1 MERQRQPT
9 IQPTVPDNS
18 AILGEIYTDIVSM
31 CKKNKY
37 GCIGFWVILVMIISI
52 VIAILWA
59 ECYLGGIFGSGCC
72 QNTPGK
78 KTLFRNGDARA
89 NGRRHENR

>member
-9 IQPTVPDNS
+9 IQPTVPDTS
-18 AILGEIYTDIVSM
+18 TILGWAYTDIVSM

-37 GCIGFWVILVMIISI
+37 GCFGFWMILVMIISI

-59 ECYLGGIFGSGCC
+59 DCYFGGSECC
-72 QNTPGK
+72 QKPELVGNKEIGPG
-78 KTLFRNGDARA
+78 N
-89 NGRRHENR
+89 